1 MIFPNLPPCC
11 PAANTHSHKCT
22 QTHRHIHTLP
32 NWCYV
37 LWLVT
42 QSCSTLCHPTDCSPL
57 DSSVHGDSPGKNTGL
72 GCHAL
77 LQGSFPTQALNPGLL
92 HCRQI
97 LYHLSHQGSPRTLRW
112 VTYPFSRGTS
122 RPRNRT
128 RVSCIAGRFFTNWA
142 TREALPIWYLGPNTF
157 FFLLP
162 TPPWVGEVFTILVT
176 YQL

>member
-1 MIFPNLPPCC
+1 MPCC
-11 PAANTHSHKCT
+11 KYPLPQMHTDTHT
-22 QTHRHIHTLP
+22 HIHTLP
-32 NWCYV
+32 NWGYV

-42 QSCSTLCHPTDCSPL
+42 QSCSTLCHPMDCSPL

-97 LYHLSHQGSPRTLRW
+97 LYHEPRSPALQADSLPSEPPGKPKNTEVGSLSLLQGNFPTPESNQGLLHCRQILYQLSYQGSPPYLVFRTK
-112 VTYPFSRGTS
+112 Y
-122 RPRNRT
+122 
-128 RVSCIAGRFFTNWA
+128 
-142 TREALPIWYLGPNTF
+142 F

-162 TPPWVGEVFTILVT
+162 TPP
-176 YQL
+176 